1 MRKTILAATAGL
13 SLAFATTAMA
23 ETAMSALT
31 PQPEQ
36 MAQPISA
43 TTNDSKQVVCHH
55 LVHEGVLMRQQVC
68 LTKETWERVR
78 LQTQRAVS
86 DFQVHSFSTPV
97 K

>member
-1 MRKTILAATAGL
+1 MRKMILAAGL
-13 SLAFATTAMA
+13 TFAFVASAMA
-23 ETAMSALT
+23 DIDMVG

-43 TTNDSKQVVCHH
+43 TTNDSAQVICHH

-68 LTKETWERVR
+68 LTKHAWERMR
-78 LQTQRAVS
+78 LQTQKTVS
-86 DFQVHSFSTPV
+86 DFQVHSYSVPV